1 MQSVAFCRAAWY
13 NTVMLPQDN
22 FMLLSYVNTKLRDE
36 YASLDELCS
45 SLDLSRVEIEGRLAA
60 AGYVYNEEQNR
71 FC

>member
-1 MQSVAFCRAAWY
+1 
-13 NTVMLPQDN
+13 
-22 FMLLSYVNTKLRDE
+22 MLLSYVNTKLRDE